1 MSRVPAFFSEE
12 LGVKDAM
19 RGHKVGTQL
28 KADEDKHKHH
38 FTVNL
43 KDDEMDDFFALCREN
58 DEMMSV
64 AIRKCIKIV
73 CGMPK
78 AERIKAWMKVS
89 LR

>member
-1 MSRVPAFFSEE
+1 
-12 LGVKDAM
+12 M

-73 CGMPK
+73 
-78 AERIKAWMKVS
+78 
-89 LR
+89 

>member
-1 MSRVPAFFSEE
+1 M
-12 LGVKDAM
+12 KDAM

-38 FTVNL
+38 FTVCL
-43 KDDEMDDFFALCREN
+43 KDDFFALCREN

-89 LR
+89 LH